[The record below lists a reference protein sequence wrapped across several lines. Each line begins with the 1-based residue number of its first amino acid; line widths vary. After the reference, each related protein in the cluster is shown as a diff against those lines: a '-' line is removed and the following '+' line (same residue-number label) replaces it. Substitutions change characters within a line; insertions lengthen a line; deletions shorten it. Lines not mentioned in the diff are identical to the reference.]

1 MIIFFLKKLRKLF
14 KSIGKLENK
23 VIDKL
28 ILIEKKNNNK
38 FENFFINSHNF
49 LNLRSQ
55 FKQKNNYPKKLA
67 IVVCFY
73 FNPKKINI
81 LKKTLQEINS
91 YNFKIDLSS
100 GKVNFYKSHKPLLI
114 RLNCQN

>member
-28 ILIEKKNNNK
+28 ILIEKKNNYK
-38 FENFFINSHNF
+38 SQNFFINSNNF
-49 LNLRSQ
+49 INFQSQ
-55 FKQKNNYPKKLA
+55 YKQKNNYPKKLA

-73 FNPKKINI
+73 FNQKKIKI
-81 LKKTLQEINS
+81 LKKNTTRNKFL
-91 YNFKIDLSS
+91 
-100 GKVNFYKSHKPLLI
+100 
-114 RLNCQN
+114 

>member
-38 FENFFINSHNF
+38 SENFFINSNNF
-49 LNLRSQ
+49 SNFHTQ
-55 FKQKNNYPKKLA
+55 FKQRNNYPKKLA

-73 FNPKKINI
+73 FNSKKIKI
-81 LKKTLQEINS
+81 LRKTLQEINS
-91 YNFKIDLSS
+91 YNFKIDLT
-100 GKVNFYKSHKPLLI
+100 LI
-114 RLNCQN
+114 TNVLCFAKETFTN